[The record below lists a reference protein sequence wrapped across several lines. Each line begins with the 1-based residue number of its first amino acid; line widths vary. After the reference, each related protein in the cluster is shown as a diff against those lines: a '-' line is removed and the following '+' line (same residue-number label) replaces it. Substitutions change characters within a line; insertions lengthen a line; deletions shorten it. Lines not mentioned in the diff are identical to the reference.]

1 MTSATQGMPGRS
13 SIRRDIEG
21 LRAVAV
27 LMVLAF
33 HLGLPGAEGGFAG
46 VDVFFVISGFLITG
60 LLVRE
65 VRSTGR
71 VDLLTFYARRARRLL
86 PAALLVILL
95 TFVAGWWLLPGSEQL
110 RLAQDSLGATL
121 YVVNWVLAARSVD
134 YLAEDASPSPLQ
146 HYWSLSVEEQF
157 YLVWPLLILLGL
169 ALAARLR
176 VGPRTVV
183 ATLLGMLALSSFSWG
198 VLATHDRPAQ
208 AYFVT
213 TTRLW
218 ELAAGAIL
226 VFALPWLNRLARSVR
241 ETLALVGLGTIVTTV
256 VIFGPGTP
264 WPGWAAAVPV
274 LASVAVVA
282 AGCSAGDTV
291 GGRFLSITPLVWL
304 GGLSYAVYLWHWPLV
319 VLAEAQ
325 LGPLG
330 ASTRVGLG
338 VACILL
344 AWATK
349 HLVEDPIRFN
359 RWLSARSV
367 RSLAA
372 TGAMMALLSMVV
384 LGALYTRPSVEES
397 IASELPSVSVAPG
410 GTDAGSTTGPAQG
423 APVTVSSGPGTL
435 VADVASTTWVLRD
448 DPSDAYTARGP
459 IAPLPDHAP
468 DDAPPYYDDGCQIGS
483 GDPEPRHDCVYGD
496 ADSSTEVVL
505 LGDSKAGQW
514 FSAVDAIAQQEGW
527 RLQLYLKSACP
538 FTVAGAEDADC
549 DAFGKAV
556 VDHLIS
562 QARPPAL
569 ALVSTGAGRTPELLE
584 GATDALRALQEHG
597 TEVVLITDN
606 PYPPG
611 SRYPCAAEHLDD
623 LGQCAF
629 EPGPGSGNDLLGA
642 LAERLDLDQID
653 LNQWICPEETVC
665 PVAVGERLIWRQGS
679 HITDTYARNLTP
691 FLYRH
696 LSRLGLTDRP
706 VEDIEIDDVPTRKGE
721 AR

>member
-1 MTSATQGMPGRS
+1 MTAATQGMPGRRPL
-13 SIRRDIEG
+13 RRDIEG

-86 PAALLVILL
+86 PAALLVIVL
-95 TFVAGWWLLPGSEQL
+95 TFAAGWWLLPGSEQL
-110 RLAQDSLGATL
+110 RLSQDSLGATL

-169 ALAARLR
+169 ALAARR
-176 VGPRTVV
+176 RAGQRSVV
-183 ATLLGMLALSSFSWG
+183 ATLLGTLAVSSFAWG
-198 VLATHDRPAQ
+198 LLATLERPAQ

-218 ELAAGAIL
+218 ELAAGALL
-226 VFALPWLNRLARSVR
+226 VFALPSLSRLWRPLR
-241 ETLALVGLGTIVTTV
+241 ETLVLGGLGAIVATV

-274 LASVAVVA
+274 LASVAVI
-282 AGCSAGDTV
+282 AGGCASGDTV
-291 GGRFLSITPLVWL
+291 GGRILSISPLVWL

-319 VLAEAQ
+319 VLTEAR
-325 LGPLG
+325 LGPLD
-330 ASTRVGLG
+330 AATRLGLG
-338 VACILL
+338 VASILL

-367 RSLAA
+367 RSLAT
-372 TGAMMALLSMVV
+372 TGAMMALVSVVV
-384 LGALYTRPSVEES
+384 LGTMSTRPSVEES
-397 IASELPSVSVAPG
+397 IASELPSVSVAPT
-410 GTDAGSTTGPAQG
+410 GTDAGSTTGPATK

-435 VADVASTTWVLRD
+435 VADVASSTWVLRD
-448 DPSDAYTARGP
+448 DPSQAYTTHGP

-468 DDAPPYYDDGCQIGS
+468 DDAPSYYDDGCQIGS

-496 ADSSTEVVL
+496 EDSSREVVL

-549 DAFGKAV
+549 DAFGQAV
-556 VDHLIS
+556 VDHLAS
-562 QARPPAL
+562 QAEPPVL
-569 ALVSTGAGRTPELLE
+569 ALVSTGAGRTPELLA
-584 GATDALRALQEHG
+584 GATEALRALREHG
-597 TEVVLITDN
+597 TEVVLISDN

-623 LGQCAF
+623 LRECAF
-629 EPGPGSGNDLLGA
+629 EPGPGGGNDLLGG
-642 LAERLDLDQID
+642 LADRLDLDQVD
-653 LNQWICPEETVC
+653 LNEWICPEETVC

-706 VEDIEIDDVPTRKGE
+706 VGEIAIDDVPARRAETR
-721 AR
+721 